1 MAIKGVPELML
12 DSGKCIALCNTLQ
25 GYRFGLA
32 LVALTALMVWKL
44 PPWLVVLGSGAAAW
58 LLGVTF

>member
-1 MAIKGVPELML
+1 ML